1 MALGLSKVLDGGP
14 RPEKAPYTAVEGY
27 LQLQRPIRKPVT

>member
-14 RPEKAPYTAVEGY
+14 RSEKAPYTAVEGY
-27 LQLQRPIRKPVT
+27 LQRSIMKPVT